1 MGRQEKIRLDQLL
14 YELGLCE
21 SRSRAKALV
30 MAGRVTV
37 GDMRIDKPGTTV
49 ARDAEVRLKEP
60 DHPYVSR
67 GGVKLAGALADLGL
81 DVSGMT
87 VLDVG
92 ASTGGFTDCLLQ
104 HGAAKIY
111 ALDVGRGQLHN
122 KLVRDERVTRIEGLN
137 VRKLRPEDLPE
148 SVDLVTFDLSF
159 ISLRLALP
167 PVLPHL
173 KPGGRLL
180 AMVKPQFEVGHGKVG
195 KGGIVRDEA
204 LRREAVEGIVRFAKN
219 LGLEIEAEV
228 PSRLPGADGNRE
240 VFLLL
245 AFSS

>member
-14 YELGLCE
+14 YERGLCE
-21 SRSRAKALV
+21 SRSRAKALI
-30 MAGRVTV
+30 MAGNVIV
-37 GDMRIDKPGTTV
+37 GDMRVDKPGTAV
-49 ARDAEVRLKEP
+49 ARDAQVRLKEP
-60 DHPYVSR
+60 DHSYVSR
-67 GGVKLAGALADLGL
+67 GGVKLAGALDDLGL
-81 DVSGMT
+81 DVAGMT

-104 HGAAKIY
+104 RGAAKVY

-122 KLVRDERVTRIEGLN
+122 KLVRDERVARIEGVNL
-137 VRKLRPEDLPE
+137 RKLRPGDLPE
-148 SVDLVTFDLSF
+148 KVDLATLDLSF
-159 ISLRLALP
+159 ISLRLALA

-173 KPGGRLL
+173 KQGGRLL

-204 LRREAVEGIVRFAKN
+204 LRREAVEGIVEFAKN
-219 LGLEIEAEV
+219 LGLEIEAQA

-245 AFSS
+245 GFSS